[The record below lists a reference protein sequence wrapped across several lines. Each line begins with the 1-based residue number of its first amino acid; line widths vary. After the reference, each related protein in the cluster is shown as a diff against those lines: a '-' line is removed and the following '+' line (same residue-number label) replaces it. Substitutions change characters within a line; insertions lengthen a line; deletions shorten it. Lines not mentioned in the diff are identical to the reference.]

1 MESSSLTYSLMVVS
15 YFGYLESSVNNQ
27 LFIKETSNT
36 NKKTYQSKISK
47 KLAKYNRL
55 LRQILDGIDKENN
68 AVFEESTTEVNIKQI
83 YNYKL
88 SNYSNNPDLYAEIYR
103 TYMKQKGNFDDV
115 T

>member
-55 LRQILDGIDKENN
+55 LR
-68 AVFEESTTEVNIKQI
+68 
-83 YNYKL
+83 
-88 SNYSNNPDLYAEIYR
+88 
-103 TYMKQKGNFDDV
+103 
-115 T
+115 

>member
-1 MESSSLTYSLMVVS
+1 MESSSLTYSCMVVS

-36 NKKTYQSKISK
+36 NKKTYQNKIAK
-47 KLAKYNRL
+47 KRAKQNRL
-55 LRQILDGIDKENN
+55 LRQILNGIDKENN

-103 TYMKQKGNFDDV
+103 SYMKQKGNFDDV